1 MNEAAKHLTPEI
13 AERVMRHF
21 KDGAFEF
28 DFDTEGHVAVEGNM
42 VYHIIPRYAQD
53 GAESVLNKLRR
64 IIAKNLQE
72 FD

>member
-1 MNEAAKHLTPEI
+1 
-13 AERVMRHF
+13 MRHF
-21 KDGAFEF
+21 KDDAFEF
-28 DFDTEGHVAVEGNM
+28 DFDTEGHVAVEGNT